1 MRRITA
7 ISVFSISQLTWASLG
22 LAQQSGAS
30 STTVQVPSVGAT
42 KAVSE
47 VTTTTTQPAVE
58 VAPPP
63 PTSPIIDSGGTE
75 STTYVNRPLLV
86 TGLVLFAGTFGTSVG
101 VAAENNRPS
110 DNPNLYIPV
119 AGPWMDLAQR
129 DCSVAHPCVGEP
141 GNKAL
146 LILDGIGQGLGVVA
160 IVTSFFV
167 PEKKSRHWFFVGSD
181 TVHVTPTALFTG
193 YGMAAVGRF

>member
-1 MRRITA
+1 MRRITVIA
-7 ISVFSISQLTWASLG
+7 VLSISQLTWASLG
-22 LAQQSGAS
+22 LAQQSGS
-30 STTVQVPSVGAT
+30 SSTVQVPTAGAT
-42 KAVSE
+42 TQVSE
-47 VTTTTTQPAVE
+47 VTTTTIPPAVE

-63 PTSPIIDSGGTE
+63 PTSPTIEGGAE

-119 AGPWMDLAQR
+119 VGPWMDLAQR
-129 DCSVAHPCVGEP
+129 DCSVAHPCGGEP

-146 LILDGIGQGLGVVA
+146 LILDGVGQGLGVVA
-160 IVTSFFV
+160 ILTSFFV

-181 TVHVTPTALFTG
+181 TVHVTPAALLTG